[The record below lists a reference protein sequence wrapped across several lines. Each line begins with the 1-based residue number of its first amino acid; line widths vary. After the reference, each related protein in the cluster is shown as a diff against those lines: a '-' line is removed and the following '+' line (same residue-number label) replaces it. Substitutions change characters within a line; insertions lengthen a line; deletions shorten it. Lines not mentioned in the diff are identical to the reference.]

1 MKDVVRKRWIV
12 CCALASCIVLV
23 IGWYLREPN
32 TFTFTVDMP
41 SGFRYK
47 ASVYYVPAP
56 GEICT
61 VDTKDNKAPVFNYW
75 WREDYKPDSKIV
87 IRRVRNNCP
96 LVVHNIK
103 LKIHAIYGE
112 DRGDSSFARAQIVV
126 KEALG
131 EIDKESFDAA
141 GESVFYGE
149 CEWLFR
155 TSGSKRRIVKLLRC
169 KDVNVGRPSTRGGP
183 VAGYTLDQ
191 LPGKTVKMKIN
202 VAEEERPA
210 VGDTWV
216 KFENGWKRCMGD
228 SFEDQYAFCRGNN
241 KGFSSFIMP
250 DGKQCTIY
258 PGCTE

>member
-1 MKDVVRKRWIV
+1 MKRLIQYVG
-12 CCALASCIVLV
+12 LLLSLYLLTSCSW
-23 IGWYLREPN
+23 GKPN

-41 SGFRYK
+41 PGFRYK
-47 ASVYYVPAP
+47 AVVIYVPAP
-56 GEICT
+56 GETCT
-61 VDTKDNKAPVFNYW
+61 VPSKHNKAPVFNDW
-75 WREDYKPDSKIV
+75 WRENYKPDSEIV
-87 IRRVRNNCP
+87 IRKIRKGCP
-96 LVVHNIK
+96 LVVYNIK
-103 LKIHAIYGE
+103 LEIFATYGE
-112 DRGDSSFARAQIVV
+112 DRGDFGADGAQVV
-126 KEALG
+126 IKENLD
-131 EIDKESFDAA
+131 EVDTETFDAA

-155 TSGSKRRIVKLLRC
+155 ISGKTRVLRKILRC

-202 VAEEERPA
+202 LAEEEKPA

-228 SFEDQYAFCRGNN
+228 NFEDQYAFCRGNN
-241 KGFSSFIMP
+241 KGFSHFIMP
-250 DGKQCTIY
+250 NGKQCTIY

>member
-1 MKDVVRKRWIV
+1 MKDVVRKRWVV
-12 CCALASCIVLV
+12 CCALASCIVLA

-41 SGFRYK
+41 PGFKYK
-47 ASVYYVPAP
+47 AVVIYVPAP
-56 GEICT
+56 GEACT
-61 VDTKDNKAPVFNYW
+61 VPSKYNKASTFNYKW
-75 WREDYKPDSKIV
+75 WKDYKPDIEIE
-87 IRRVRNNCP
+87 IRRVRRGCP
-96 LVVHNIK
+96 LVVYNIK
-103 LKIHAIYGE
+103 LEVYAVYGGAWL
-112 DRGDSSFARAQIVV
+112 DFGSDGAQVVV
-126 KEALG
+126 KEKLD
-131 EIDKESFDAA
+131 EVDTETFDAA

-155 TSGSKRRIVKLLRC
+155 TSGKTRVLRKILRC